1 MCGIS
6 GIISKNKLSVSL
18 IKQMNDKISHRG
30 PDDEGFLLGGD
41 INYDIELDKT
51 IYVDNQ
57 VSFTFGHRRL
67 SIVDLSPLGHQPM
80 SYIDRY
86 WIIFN
91 GEIYNHIE
99 LREELVLKG
108 YKFKS
113 NTDTEVIMAS
123 YDYWGKDCLNKFN
136 GMWSFVLIDNTNNEI
151 FISRDRFGVKPLY
164 YFQDDEYFIFGSEI
178 KSIIINPIIDV
189 KQNIDFCTK
198 YIENGCNEHTTD
210 TAFLGVK
217 KFDFGCYHHSKLE
230 DIFHPLNEIKFWK
243 VSPNLSNEK
252 FDFKKANEYAN
263 KYYDILNDAVKIRLR
278 ADVKV
283 GSASSGGLDSSSIVY
298 LINQQLKALGK
309 QEKQETFSTVYK
321 SVGTE
326 NCDESIFI
334 DEITNKLNVISN
346 QIEPSEYNVPFEH
359 DKVIYHLENP
369 PESTLMSSWHTFKLV
384 SSSGVKV
391 TLDGQGAD
399 EQLAG
404 YLPYIINYWATKNL
418 NIKIFKEL
426 NMFNKTNTLKY
437 SLYGLA
443 LNLSSKIIGKK
454 FSNFIAS
461 KFSGKE
467 VDMFQN
473 LNQRLHNDSFSHLV
487 TLIHYA
493 DHTSMAHSIESRMPF
508 MDYRLVEFLSSV
520 PSSYKIHNGWTK
532 YIARLAFDK
541 KLPDTITWRKDKMG
555 WPIPQ
560 DKWFKGSLK
569 EWFENGVRKGI
580 NIAKHKQPSD
590 IFSINKSKAVR
601 YLNLG
606 SFYNKFIYK

>member
-1 MCGIS
+1 
-6 GIISKNKLSVSL
+6 
-18 IKQMNDKISHRG
+18 
-30 PDDEGFLLGGD
+30 
-41 INYDIELDKT
+41 
-51 IYVDNQ
+51 
-57 VSFTFGHRRL
+57 
-67 SIVDLSPLGHQPM
+67 M

-99 LREELVLKG
+99 LREELVLNG

-178 KSIIINPIIDV
+178 KSIIANQIIDV
-189 KQNIDFCTK
+189 KQNIDFCSK

-230 DIFHPLNEIKFWK
+230 DIFLPLNEIKFWK
-243 VSPNLSNEK
+243 VLPNLSNEK
-252 FDFKKANEYAN
+252 FDLNKANEYAN
-263 KYYDILNDAVKIRLR
+263 KYYEILNDAVKIRLR

-326 NCDESIFI
+326 NCDESVFI
-334 DEITNKLNVISN
+334 DEITQKLNVISN
-346 QIEPSEYNVPFEH
+346 QIEPKVEDVILEH
-359 DKVIYHLENP
+359 EKVIYAMENP
-369 PESTLMSSWHTFKLV
+369 PERTLLSSWHTFKLV
-384 SSSGVKV
+384 ASSDVTV

-404 YLPYIINYWATKNL
+404 YLDYIIHYCTNKSLLSLIPEYFHFKITNTQKYFFVGCIL
-418 NIKIFKEL
+418 NISKTLIGKSFTNLILKKIFNVKIDYFQHL
-426 NMFNKTNTLKY
+426 NIR
-437 SLYGLA
+437 
-443 LNLSSKIIGKK
+443 LNHD
-454 FSNFIAS
+454 FSTS
-461 KFSGKE
+461 
-467 VDMFQN
+467 
-473 LNQRLHNDSFSHLV
+473 LV
-487 TLIHYA
+487 TLLHYA

-508 MDYRLVEFLSSV
+508 MDYRLVEFLSELPV
-520 PSSYKIHNGWTK
+520 CYKIHNGWTK
-532 YIARLAFDK
+532 YIARLAFDN
-541 KLPDTITWRKDKMG
+541 KLPDNITWRKDKMG
-555 WPIPQ
+555 WPIPE
-560 DKWFKGSLK
+560 DTWFNGILK
-569 EWFENGVRKGI
+569 EWFINGVKDGHRI
-580 NIAKHKQPSD
+580 MNHKYD
-590 IFSINKSKAVR
+590 FSIIKAKKFKAIR
-601 YLNLG
+601 YLNI
-606 SFYNKFIYK
+606 SIFYKLFLSK